1 MLLLLLLLLLL
12 HIIYFILFK
21 TRINHSGLHFTTKP
35 IDATFVKH
43 ASRRFGHFYSS
54 VNCWMV
60 INKIG
65 CHYFLCHVRVLF
77 TIIFTGSGKSCLLGN
92 WSLHHQEKFPKDAVV
107 YHFAGCTSGSTGDNT
122 FHCLFWLTFLTLT
135 WRRDFCLVNRK
146 WRKWTQ
152 C

>member
-1 MLLLLLLLLLL
+1 MLQ
-12 HIIYFILFK
+12 
-21 TRINHSGLHFTTKP
+21 G
-35 IDATFVKH
+35 D
-43 ASRRFGHFYSS
+43 FGHFSSS

-135 WRRDFCLVNRK
+135 WRRDFCLMNRK

-152 C
+152 CSWKFQICLCYAIFNSRERKIPV

>member
-1 MLLLLLLLLLL
+1 MLQ
-12 HIIYFILFK
+12 
-21 TRINHSGLHFTTKP
+21 G
-35 IDATFVKH
+35 D
-43 ASRRFGHFYSS
+43 FGHFSSS

-122 FHCLFWLTFLTLT
+122 FHCLF
-135 WRRDFCLVNRK
+135 
-146 WRKWTQ
+146 
-152 C
+152 